1 MTDIWMGYAAAA
13 ARSELRESLRSIS
26 PGSLLCL
33 VGGPGELRDAFRDE
47 EPGSVG
53 AIVGM
58 SERGISDVNLA
69 AAIAHDGRAS
79 EVVLVCRHPSGSLRS
94 RAARAGISR
103 VIDAAAPSSPVR
115 TGDDQHNRARRHP
128 MAPPE
133 RTGEEGSPA
142 DKTMALQPTKAS
154 RVRETLAQSQ
164 QARVTR
170 QGGAVVTFVSGRG
183 GVGKTTVVASCAA
196 RASSWGMRVALVD
209 LDFTSGNLNSLF
221 GVAHGSDLG
230 KLAGS
235 ELTREAMGRTNV
247 RVAENVF
254 LWGPCERPEEAE
266 GLMAQVGTLIGY
278 LRERFDLVLVDCP
291 VTFTVAVAKA
301 VQLTDRLV
309 LVSPPGSRAIASVA
323 RVSAL
328 AIRLGVARTRLIRL
342 ENWSAAH
349 GEEGLALGRAEV
361 GLEGAR
367 VFHMPNGGAD
377 VDDLTAAGEV
387 CALATDEGAFGNA
400 IGLMLAHMLSE
411 LGKLPDCDAARAD
424 ADRRER
430 PRRFLLFGRRKEA

>member
-1 MTDIWMGYAAAA
+1 MTDVWMGYACAA
-13 ARSELRESLRSIS
+13 ARRELRESLGSIS

-33 VGGPGELRDAFRDE
+33 LGGPDELRDAFADE

-53 AIVGM
+53 AIVGR
-58 SERGISDVNLA
+58 SEQGVSDVNLA

-79 EVVLVCRHPSGSLRS
+79 EVVLVCRNPSGSLRS

-115 TGDDQHNRARRHP
+115 AGDDRRNSARGHP
-128 MAPPE
+128 MSSLE
-133 RTGEEGSPA
+133 RTGEEGSSA
-142 DKTMALQPTKAS
+142 DKTMALQRTTVP
-154 RVRETLAQSQ
+154 RVREALARAQ
-164 QARVTR
+164 QARTTR

-183 GVGKTTVVASCAA
+183 GVGKTTVVSSCAA

-209 LDFTSGNLNSLF
+209 LDFTSGNLSSFF
-221 GVAHGSDLG
+221 GAAHGSDLG

-235 ELTREAMGRTNV
+235 ELTREAMGRANV

-266 GLMAQVGTLIGY
+266 GLMAHVGTLIGY
-278 LRERFDLVLVDCP
+278 LRERFDLVLIDCP

-301 VQLTDRLV
+301 VQSTDRLV
-309 LVSPPGSRAIASVA
+309 LVSPPGARAIASVA
-323 RVSAL
+323 RVSSL
-328 AIRLGVARTRLIRL
+328 AIRLGVARTKLIRL

-349 GEEGLALGRAEV
+349 REEGLALGRAEL
-361 GLEGAR
+361 GLESAR
-367 VFHMPNGGAD
+367 VFRVPDGGDD

-387 CALATDEGAFGNA
+387 CALATEEGAFGNA

-411 LGKLPDCDAARAD
+411 LGKLPDCDAARED
-424 ADRRER
+424 AERCER

>member
-1 MTDIWMGYAAAA
+1 MTDVWMGYAGAA
-13 ARSELRESLRSIS
+13 ARRELREVLRSIS

-94 RAARAGISR
+94 RAARAGIAR

-115 TGDDQHNRARRHP
+115 TGGDQRTSARRHP

-142 DKTMALQPTKAS
+142 DRTMNLQPATVP
-154 RVRETLAQSQ
+154 RVREALARSQ
-164 QARVTR
+164 QARLAR

-196 RASSWGMRVALVD
+196 RAASWGMRVALVD
-209 LDFTSGNLNSLF
+209 LDFTSGNLGSLF

-230 KLAGS
+230 KLAGR
-235 ELTREAMGRTNV
+235 ELTREAMGRANV

-291 VTFTVAVAKA
+291 GTFTVAVAKA
-301 VQLTDRLV
+301 AQLTDRLV

-342 ENWSAAH
+342 ENWAAAH
-349 GEEGLALGRAEV
+349 REEGLALGRAEV

-367 VFHMPNGGAD
+367 VFRVPDGGAD

-387 CALATDEGAFGNA
+387 CALATEEGAFGNA

-411 LGKLPDCDAARAD
+411 LGKLPDCDAAHAD
-424 ADRRER
+424 ADRREH